1 VDEFFWALLQDETRY
16 TLPIGI
22 STFIGVYNTQWPELM
37 AASVIAILPVALIFV
52 VFQRYFV
59 AGVAAAGVKG

>member
-1 VDEFFWALLQDETRY
+1 
-16 TLPIGI
+16 
-22 STFIGVYNTQWPELM
+22 VYNTQWPELM

-52 VFQRYFV
+52 LFQRYFV